1 MSTEREQQGTRWKS
15 LLIVEWIALLIAL
28 AMPITPSKTGGDFS
42 FADLFF
48 EDPNYFQEVLVYF
61 LVGNL
66 LLGVLAL
73 IVMIVIRRDKRSGE
87 DEGSHS

>member
-1 MSTEREQQGTRWKS
+1 MSPDREQKWTAWKS
-15 LLIVEWIALLIAL
+15 FLIVEWIALLIGL
-28 AMPITPSKTGGDFS
+28 AMPITPSKTGSDFS

-61 LVGNL
+61 LLGNL

-73 IVMIVIRRDKRSGE
+73 IVVIVMRKDKRSGE

>member
-1 MSTEREQQGTRWKS
+1 MSTEREQKWTWWKS

-28 AMPITPSKTGGDFS
+28 AMPITPSKTGGDAS
-42 FADLFF
+42 LADLVF

-66 LLGVLAL
+66 LLGMLAL
-73 IVMIVIRRDKRSGE
+73 IVVIVMRKDRRSGE
-87 DEGSHS
+87 DEGSH

>member
-1 MSTEREQQGTRWKS
+1 MSPDRERKWTPWKS
-15 LLIVEWIALLIAL
+15 FLIVEWIALLIGL
-28 AMPITPSKTGGDFS
+28 AMPITPSKTGGDAS

-61 LVGNL
+61 LLGNL

-73 IVMIVIRRDKRSGE
+73 IVVVIVRREKRSG
-87 DEGSHS
+87 DDTG

>member
-1 MSTEREQQGTRWKS
+1 MSPDREQKWTPWKS
-15 LLIVEWIALLIAL
+15 FLIVEWIALLIGL

-48 EDPNYFQEVLVYF
+48 EDPNYFQEVVVNF
-61 LVGNL
+61 LLANL

-73 IVMIVIRRDKRSGE
+73 MVVIVIRRDKRSGK
-87 DEGSHS
+87 DKG